1 MEVTI
6 EVVEFDSTAG
16 QKCIKKL
23 KGANEFGLLTLF
35 SVILAE

>member
-1 MEVTI
+1 MEVTV
-6 EVVEFDSTAG
+6 EVAEFVSTAG
-16 QKCIKKL
+16 QKYIKKL